1 MDNIHEN
8 KATGEVVIMHV
19 RKVSMSL
26 NEANTGSSKYHPVTS
41 YPLSLLPEYLLQD
54 VLCLSFYWLRK
65 LSKRTKSQ
73 DSSQIK
79 TTVKSGAGA
88 RVYWKV
94 PLGKTWSDIVHS
106 KEKLTVTCL
115 KELGV

>member
-19 RKVSMSL
+19 KDVYELKWGQHWIEQVSSCNFL
-26 NEANTGSSKYHPVTS
+26 PTLAAPCILTPGCIVSQC
-41 YPLSLLPEYLLQD
+41 LLTEKA
-54 VLCLSFYWLRK
+54 VK
-65 LSKRTKSQ
+65 ETKSQ
-73 DSSQIK
+73 DGSQIK